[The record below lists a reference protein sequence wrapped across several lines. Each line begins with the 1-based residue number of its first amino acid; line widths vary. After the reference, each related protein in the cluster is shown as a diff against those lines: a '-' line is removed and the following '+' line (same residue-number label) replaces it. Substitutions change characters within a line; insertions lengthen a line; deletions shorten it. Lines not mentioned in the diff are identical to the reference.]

1 LISVTAWA
9 VGAAAAGPDLVPTS
23 LVAPGSASAQ
33 QAISVTWTVQNQG
46 SASAVG
52 SWQDGLYLSATPT
65 CCSGATALGAWPR
78 GGPLAARASYTQVKN
93 ASVPDVPA
101 GNYYLVVW
109 ADAGGVLG
117 EDRDDNN
124 QRAIPIR
131 ITAPDLTPT
140 ALTAPAAAPAG
151 QPVSVSWTVKNQGT
165 GATVGA
171 WSDDL
176 LLSATPT
183 CCSGA
188 ISLMRTPHTALS
200 AGAAY
205 SQTRSV
211 TLPRVAPGSYYL
223 IVRAD
228 AAGVL
233 HEADETNNERAIPI
247 TVTAPDLT
255 PTALTVPGAA
265 AAGHAI
271 SLSWTVQNRGTG
283 PAVGSWTDKIYLSA
297 SQTCCSGAS
306 SLGAWVHAS
315 ALGSGGSYTETRS
328 VTIPNVAPGTYYV
341 TVWTDASGQL
351 SEAADGN
358 NQLATPIAVTGG
370 STPPSTLAISSVN
383 AGRHPVAGTS
393 FAVIV
398 QARDVAGAPR
408 AVSSPT
414 GVTLALKAG
423 DGALGGTVAGT
434 IPAGASQITIGG
446 VTYTRAQSGVA
457 LTANRTSGDALTPGD
472 SSPFTVD
479 PGSTASYAVAVAS
492 AEPVGVTFAVSVTAR
507 DAFGNTVTT
516 DSSTLVTLRSDSGHV
531 AFDGNADGAFG
542 DGSRRLATGAFTV
555 NARSTVAEST
565 TITASDARGKM
576 GSAPLA
582 LVAGTEAALAFVTQP
597 GSASV
602 GAVIAGPP
610 TVAVRDAFGNTVLSS
625 TTAITVT
632 LAANPGGGSLGG
644 TATRIAT
651 SGVAAFSDLTVD
663 RPGTGYTL
671 TATAAGLPA
680 ATSSAFTISSIT
692 AGISGRISRASDG
705 QPVPG
710 AVIDALQGSL
720 VKASTTAATDGT
732 YAIGGLAPGVYA
744 VRASAA
750 GYQPGIRQGVT
761 LNAGG
766 SATVNLSLVAA
777 PGAVIHITSP
787 VAGSVADQLVILV
800 QGDVGGVTG
809 ADVGV
814 NVNDMPGFLDGAGH
828 FLALVPVSPAITALT
843 AKLSGFAGL
852 LAADSVPITVSPSAA
867 DSPVSLR
874 ATPAGGLAP
883 LAVTFDLTSRVGVAQ
898 VALDANGDG
907 VADYQAA
914 TLSGVSFTFSQP
926 GAYAARAT
934 VTDLA
939 GRIHTAAAIVEVSN
953 RAALDQRLQ
962 AIWQGLKDALR
973 AGDVPRA
980 ASFIHSAIRDQYRT
994 QFSQLNPATLANV
1007 DQIMT
1012 PISLVEVGFAG
1023 AQYEMLRVSDGQTFS
1038 YAVWFQLDTD
1048 GLWRL
1053 RRF

>member
-1 LISVTAWA
+1 MTRTLPRRAEGRQPRRARARAHRLSAASTSLVFFVTPGPSARAPPLVRQSCRCTAVCALFLLPRFPDCALTPRHATAFRREGDWPAPCARQPASREEDSWRPGALEGQRVQQAQTARKREEDLTVASQRRSPSTRCLHSTTAWSLRLIACLISVTAWA

-183 CCSGA
+183 CCLGA

-255 PTALTVPGAA
+255 PTALTFPGAA

-492 AEPVGVTFAVSVTAR
+492 VEPVGVTFAVSVTAR

-542 DGSRRLATGAFTV
+542 DGSRRL
-555 NARSTVAEST
+555 
-565 TITASDARGKM
+565 
-576 GSAPLA
+576 
-582 LVAGTEAALAFVTQP
+582 
-597 GSASV
+597 
-602 GAVIAGPP
+602 
-610 TVAVRDAFGNTVLSS
+610 
-625 TTAITVT
+625 
-632 LAANPGGGSLGG
+632 
-644 TATRIAT
+644 
-651 SGVAAFSDLTVD
+651 
-663 RPGTGYTL
+663 
-671 TATAAGLPA
+671 
-680 ATSSAFTISSIT
+680 
-692 AGISGRISRASDG
+692 
-705 QPVPG
+705 
-710 AVIDALQGSL
+710 
-720 VKASTTAATDGT
+720 
-732 YAIGGLAPGVYA
+732 
-744 VRASAA
+744 
-750 GYQPGIRQGVT
+750 
-761 LNAGG
+761 
-766 SATVNLSLVAA
+766 
-777 PGAVIHITSP
+777 
-787 VAGSVADQLVILV
+787 
-800 QGDVGGVTG
+800 
-809 ADVGV
+809 
-814 NVNDMPGFLDGAGH
+814 
-828 FLALVPVSPAITALT
+828 
-843 AKLSGFAGL
+843 
-852 LAADSVPITVSPSAA
+852 
-867 DSPVSLR
+867 
-874 ATPAGGLAP
+874 
-883 LAVTFDLTSRVGVAQ
+883 
-898 VALDANGDG
+898 
-907 VADYQAA
+907 
-914 TLSGVSFTFSQP
+914 
-926 GAYAARAT
+926 
-934 VTDLA
+934 
-939 GRIHTAAAIVEVSN
+939 
-953 RAALDQRLQ
+953 
-962 AIWQGLKDALR
+962 
-973 AGDVPRA
+973 
-980 ASFIHSAIRDQYRT
+980 
-994 QFSQLNPATLANV
+994 
-1007 DQIMT
+1007 
-1012 PISLVEVGFAG
+1012 
-1023 AQYEMLRVSDGQTFS
+1023 
-1038 YAVWFQLDTD
+1038 
-1048 GLWRL
+1048 
-1053 RRF
+1053 